1 MAAGSLVG
9 VSESCRTSPRPCWPP
24 SSCWSPPGRWRR
36 TTPPPPGNPERGAE
50 LAPLCTS
57 CHGREGRS
65 NISRYPSIA
74 GMAPALFRE
83 RMEALQAGDGGHLLK
98 RMTQD
103 LSDQNIAD
111 LAAHFAILGE

>member
-1 MAAGSLVG
+1 MPNVPQALLATLLLLVAPAALA
-9 VSESCRTSPRPCWPP
+9 ENDA
-24 SSCWSPPGRWRR
+24 
-36 TTPPPPGNPERGAE
+36 PPPGDPERGAE

-103 LSDQNIAD
+103 LSDRDIAD